1 MTMPYEHNDEEGNN
15 AGDTM
20 AGRCTDL
27 LTMFE
32 LLCTIMFL
40 YSFNNVCSDGVIQQ

>member
-1 MTMPYEHNDEEGNN
+1 MLE
-15 AGDTM
+15 
-20 AGRCTDL
+20 RQWQKSCTDL

-40 YSFNNVCSDGVIQQ
+40 YCFNNVYGDGVIQQ